1 MNRQGLVRFAWL
13 AIAAALVTIALKA
26 TAYLLS
32 GSVGLLSDALE
43 SLVNL
48 IAAMIAL
55 LTLTVAARPPD
66 EEHAFGHGKAEYF
79 SSEVEGMLIL
89 LAAVSIGVVAVQR
102 LINPRPLEQ
111 VGLGLV
117 ISGVALLVNLGVAL
131 ILRRV
136 GREHDSIT
144 LEAHAQHLFTDVWT
158 SAGVIAGV
166 AATAFTG
173 LTQLDA
179 LIALMVAANVL
190 WSGVRIVQRSVR
202 GLMDTALAGDEQALV
217 QAVLDRYRQNGVQF
231 HALLTRQAGARRFVS
246 LHVLVPGR
254 WTVQR
259 GHQLLERIE
268 ADIRRAL
275 PSVTVFTH
283 LESLDDPSSWQ
294 DTTID
299 RPEGGAAAEKP
310 AQNG

>member
-1 MNRQGLVRFAWL
+1 MNRKGLIRFAWL

-55 LTLTVAARPPD
+55 VTLTVAARPPD

-79 SSEVEGMLIL
+79 SSEVEGLLIL
-89 LAAVSIGVVAVQR
+89 VAALSIGIAAVQR
-102 LINPRPLEQ
+102 LFNPRPLDQ
-111 VGLGLV
+111 VGLGL
-117 ISGVALLVNLGVAL
+117 IFSGVASLVNLGVAL

-136 GREHDSIT
+136 GHAHESIT
-144 LEAHAQHLFTDVWT
+144 LDAHAQHLFTDVWT
-158 SAGVIAGV
+158 AAGVIAGV
-166 AATAFTG
+166 AVAAATG
-173 LTQLDA
+173 LAQIDA
-179 LIALMVAANVL
+179 LLALVVAANVL
-190 WSGVRIVQRSVR
+190 WSGARIVRRSVR

-217 QAVLDRYRQNGVQF
+217 QAVLDRYRQHGVQF
-231 HALLTRQAGARRFVS
+231 HALRTRQAGARRFVS

-268 ADIRRAL
+268 ADIRHSLAN
-275 PSVTVFTH
+275 VTVFTH
-283 LESLDDPSSWQ
+283 LESLDDPASWQ
-294 DTTID
+294 DTAID
-299 RPEGGAAAEKP
+299 RPESGAPAEKP
-310 AQNG
+310 AQSN